1 MATRRRHTLDR
12 VKTPHLNATA
22 VAAIRSALSTSPV
35 THADIAQALGVSP
48 DTVRRRLA
56 GESDLTLTEV
66 ELIAEVLDTSPAVL
80 LGFSPVGVSVDAG
93 QNVGRHV
100 DVQIDL

>member
-1 MATRRRHTLDR
+1 M
-12 VKTPHLNATA
+12 KTPHLNATA
-22 VAAIRSALSTSPV
+22 VAAIRSALTTSPV
-35 THADIAQALGVSP
+35 AHGDIAQALGVSS

-66 ELIAEVLDTSPAVL
+66 ELIAEVLDTSPAAL
-80 LGFSPVGVSVDAG
+80 LGFSPVAVSVDAG
-93 QNVGRHV
+93 QNVGSHV